1 MGRNGW
7 EARVTAIRLLVLG
20 TIRRRG
26 IAHGY
31 RVYRDLTSWR
41 VETWTSVKPGSIYHA
56 IAQLES
62 QGFILPTDSSQGA
75 KLGPSRTEY
84 QLTSQGE
91 EEFTSLLET
100 AIKAIDIEILAA
112 GIAFMEMLPR
122 DRVIALLNER
132 LTSLQAI
139 PLFLKTLPTE
149 PIPSEPSKHPELI
162 GLWVGYVESAITS
175 TQNLIKSL
183 ENGKYAFLNEKEMN
197 EWKKHHPKQR

>member
-1 MGRNGW
+1 MS
-7 EARVTAIRLLVLG
+7 AIRLLVLG

-62 QGFILPTDSSQGA
+62 QSFILPTDSGQGA
-75 KLGPSRTEY
+75 KRGPSRTEY
-84 QLTSQGE
+84 KLTPQGE
-91 EEFTSLLET
+91 VEFSSLLET
-100 AIKAIDIEILAA
+100 AIKAIDIEILAG

-122 DRVIALLNER
+122 ARVIALLYER
-132 LTSLQAI
+132 LTALKANSV
-139 PLFLKTLPTE
+139 FLKTLPTE

-162 GLWVGYVESAITS
+162 NLWVGYIESAITS
-175 TQNLIKSL
+175 TQKLINSL
-183 ENGKYAFLNEKEMN
+183 ENGKYVFLNEKEMN
-197 EWKKHHPKQR
+197 

>member
-1 MGRNGW
+1 M
-7 EARVTAIRLLVLG
+7 TAVRLLVLG

-62 QGFILPTDSSQGA
+62 QSLIQRTGSSRGP

-84 QLTSQGE
+84 KLTSQGE

-139 PLFLKTLPTE
+139 LIFLKTLPTE
-149 PIPSEPSKHPELI
+149 PIPSEPSRHPELI
-162 GLWVGYVESAITS
+162 GLWVGYIEAAITS
-175 TQNLIKSL
+175 TQTLIESL

-197 EWKKHHPKQR
+197 